1 MEKTQ
6 NYIENPL
13 GTKPIKKLEDMIK
26 MRGLEKNGIVNFFIF
41 CLF

>member
-13 GTKPIKKLEDMIK
+13 GTKPIKKLLISSQ
-26 MRGLEKNGIVNFFIF
+26 INFL
-41 CLF
+41 C

>member
-13 GTKPIKKLEDMIK
+13 GTKPIKKLLTSLLGLLLLPILL
-26 MRGLEKNGIVNFFIF
+26 MRCIV
-41 CLF
+41 

>member
-13 GTKPIKKLEDMIK
+13 GTKPIKKWLFVKSVDK
-26 MRGLEKNGIVNFFIF
+26 FF
-41 CLF
+41 